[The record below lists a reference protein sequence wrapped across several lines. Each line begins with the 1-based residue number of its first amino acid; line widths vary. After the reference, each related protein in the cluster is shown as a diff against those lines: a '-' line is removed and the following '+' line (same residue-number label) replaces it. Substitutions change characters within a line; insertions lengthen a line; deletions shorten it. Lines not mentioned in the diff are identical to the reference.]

1 MNLSS
6 SLQCHVAGQTLFTL
20 INPCLK
26 NDRSVTLCLD
36 KTLAKRQRRQIWRSC
51 ACMGEIMD
59 IAVHFP
65 LFFYLSFHL
74 LIFLPEQPVTVMSR
88 HRGAADSTRSIRQ
101 KAADSPDNGRQLIVS
116 PLCLGL
122 QSKWR

>member
-1 MNLSS
+1 
-6 SLQCHVAGQTLFTL
+6 
-20 INPCLK
+20 
-26 NDRSVTLCLD
+26 
-36 KTLAKRQRRQIWRSC
+36 
-51 ACMGEIMD
+51 MGEIMD

-74 LIFLPEQPVTVMSR
+74 LIFLPVRPVTVVS
-88 HRGAADSTRSIRQ
+88 HHQDAADSTRSIRQ

-122 QSKWR
+122 HCLVHLVYQRCEETQCMKRAHPQHQIGQTT